1 MSPSIA
7 LPGHPGI
14 ILPQRKVILTPS
26 EWHAAPAAEALRDFV
41 NQEMPRKF
49 GKLFDRILL
58 MAGGKSD
65 YLEAAV
71 KNETLGAVAFTAPG
85 TVYFG
90 LWGTASSINDASHGG
105 TAGEISGGSYDRV
118 AKTNNTTNF
127 ATVTTAAK
135 VNTTAITFAA
145 ASANWNSGSN
155 INQVGCLDGNA
166 KTSGDNLLLWS
177 DLTTPKPVL
186 SGDTAQF
193 NASAFSWQE
202 D

>member
-1 MSPSIA
+1 MELATPS
-7 LPGHPGI
+7 GI
-14 ILPQRKVILTPS
+14 ILPGRKVILTPGG
-26 EWHAAPAAEALRDFV
+26 WNATVAAEQLRDFV
-41 NQEMPRKF
+41 NQEMPKKTR
-49 GKLFDRILL
+49 KLFDRILL

-71 KNETLGAVAFTAPG
+71 KNEVLGAVAFGAPG

-105 TAGEISGGSYDRV
+105 TAGEVSGGSYDRV

-135 VNTTAITFAA
+135 VNSNAITFTT
-145 ASANWNSGSN
+145 ASANWNGGSN
-155 INQVGCLDGNA
+155 INQVGVLDANA

-177 DLTTPKPVL
+177 DLTTPKTVL

-193 NASAFSWQE
+193 NTSAFSWTE